1 MDDRIDVSGTSAVL
15 LAGDLLAVLA
25 FVLAGEFRHHPT
37 DLALSRT
44 PGTLLPFLVGWAV
57 VAPVSGAYA
66 AGIGRQPRAG
76 ALTVAAAWVGAALLG
91 HALRATDYVQ
101 GGFDPTFVA
110 VSLVTAGALLVVWR
124 LAVGYLLA
132 R

>member
-1 MDDRIDVSGTSAVL
+1 MDERIEASGTTALL
-15 LAGDLLAVLA
+15 LAGDLLAILV

-57 VAPVSGAYA
+57 LAPVAGAYA

-76 ALTVAAAWVGAALLG
+76 AITVAAAWIGAALLG
-91 HALRATDYVQ
+91 HALRATDYLH
-101 GGFDPTFVA
+101 GGFDLTFVL
-110 VSLVTAGALLVVWR
+110 VSLATAGPLLVAWR